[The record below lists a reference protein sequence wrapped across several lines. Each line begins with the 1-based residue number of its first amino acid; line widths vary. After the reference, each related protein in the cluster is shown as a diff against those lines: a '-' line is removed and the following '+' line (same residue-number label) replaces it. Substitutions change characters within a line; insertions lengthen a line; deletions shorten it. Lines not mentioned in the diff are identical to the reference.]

1 MVSSSS
7 NITSVTTVQLMRVYY
22 NKTPSKKCGSKKSLI
37 TSDRLIQV
45 KKFHSQ
51 KTLLHSFSSLDAKLR
66 LPLPFKDII
75 VVNDEC
81 RFF

>member
-1 MVSSSS
+1 MVSFNS
-7 NITSVTTVQLMRVYY
+7 NITPLTTVQLMRVYN
-22 NKTPSKKCGSKKSLI
+22 NKTPSKKMCGSKKSLI

-45 KKFHSQ
+45 KKFHR
-51 KTLLHSFSSLDAKLR
+51 KTLLHSFSSLDTKLR

-81 RFF
+81 IFF